1 FDTAY
6 SMFLGYDIGLDPK
19 NYSNQ
24 QYRAVLDQKM
34 QGDIAAHA
42 QMIANEINTRNLDN
56 YSFYIYVLP
65 LNEVDV
71 DAGAIMD
78 GLVGGPGGSHV

>member
-1 FDTAY
+1 
-6 SMFLGYDIGLDPK
+6 
-19 NYSNQ
+19 
-24 QYRAVLDQKM
+24 M

-71 DAGAIMD
+71 DAVAIMD